1 MNKFLQL
8 KKSNCKNCYK
18 CIRNCPVKSIKFA
31 DGQANIIPDECILCG
46 RCFVNCP
53 QDAKQIRDDVPRV
66 KEMIA
71 SGKKVIASVAP
82 SFIAEFPLMDFAAMK
97 DALLKLG
104 FADAQETAIGAT
116 IVKTEYEKM
125 IASGKHDVIISSCCH
140 SVNALIQKYYPSVL
154 PYLAD
159 VLSPMLA
166 HCRVIKEENPGACAV
181 FIGPCISKKEE
192 AELYGECDVA
202 LTYEE
207 LEAWMN
213 EAGVVP
219 AGDSTEPDE
228 GKRGRFFPIKGG
240 IIKSMHT
247 ENTGFTYLAVDGV
260 QNCIAAIKEIESGA
274 LKNCFIEMNA
284 CEGACINGP
293 AISHHHKPLLS
304 GEVKVVAFAGDDEF
318 RVAMPIDTFKN
329 IPYIGT
335 HEKIPGEAAIK
346 EILAKMG
353 KTSPE
358 QELNCGSCG
367 YPTCREKAIAVY
379 QGKADLSMC
388 LPFLKEKAETFSGY
402 VINNTPNAIF
412 VLDEN
417 LCVQQ
422 INKAGCALFN
432 LKTPSDILGSPIV
445 RLLNPADYLGVMTSG
460 VPIKEKKHYLAEYKK
475 YVAET
480 IVYDHEY
487 HIVFSIM
494 RDITSEEERQSERS
508 ELCNKTVAITNEVIE
523 KQMRVV
529 QEIASLLGETTAET
543 KIALTKIKN
552 TVLSERRAIG
562 THEQP
567 LDRHRLHQ
575 PEPCE

>member
-97 DALLKLG
+97 SALLKLG

-304 GEVKVVAFAGDDEF
+304 GEVKAVAFAGDDEF

-543 KIALTKIKN
+543 KIALTQLKDALQK
-552 TVLSERRAIG
+552 
-562 THEQP
+562 
-567 LDRHRLHQ
+567 
-575 PEPCE
+575 

>member
-293 AISHHHKPLLS
+293 AISHHPKPLLS

-543 KIALTKIKN
+543 KIALTQLKDALQK
-552 TVLSERRAIG
+552 
-562 THEQP
+562 
-567 LDRHRLHQ
+567 
-575 PEPCE
+575 

>member
-97 DALLKLG
+97 SALLKLG

-508 ELCNKTVAITNEVIE
+508 ELCNKTVAITNVVIE
-523 KQMRVV
+523 KQMRIV

-543 KIALTKIKN
+543 KIALSQIKN
-552 TVLSERRAIG
+552 IVRSED
-562 THEQP
+562 E
-567 LDRHRLHQ
+567 
-575 PEPCE
+575 

>member
-97 DALLKLG
+97 SALLKLG

-523 KQMRVV
+523 KHMRVV

-543 KIALTKIKN
+543 KIALTQLKDALQK
-552 TVLSERRAIG
+552 
-562 THEQP
+562 
-567 LDRHRLHQ
+567 
-575 PEPCE
+575 

>member
-379 QGKADLSMC
+379 QDKADLSMC

-543 KIALTKIKN
+543 KIALTQLKDALQK
-552 TVLSERRAIG
+552 
-562 THEQP
+562 
-567 LDRHRLHQ
+567 
-575 PEPCE
+575 

>member
-97 DALLKLG
+97 SALLKLG

-274 LKNCFIEMNA
+274 LTNCFIEMNA
-284 CEGACINGP
+284 CEGGMHQRPGHQPSSTSAM
-293 AISHHHKPLLS
+293 LS

-318 RVAMPIDTFKN
+318 DVWRVPIDTFKN
-329 IPYIGT
+329 IALHRRPRNRY
-335 HEKIPGEAAIK
+335 PDEAAIK
-346 EILAKMG
+346 QILAKMG
-353 KTSPE
+353 KTSSGAGAQLRQLRLSHLPRKGHCRISRARPISRCACPSSRKRPRPSPTRSSTTRPTPS
-358 QELNCGSCG
+358 LCHGRGSASSSRS
-367 YPTCREKAIAVY
+367 TRRR
-379 QGKADLSMC
+379 
-388 LPFLKEKAETFSGY
+388 
-402 VINNTPNAIF
+402 
-412 VLDEN
+412 
-417 LCVQQ
+417 
-422 INKAGCALFN
+422 CALF
-432 LKTPSDILGSPIV
+432 KPPDAGDILGAPHRCACSI
-445 RLLNPADYLGVMTSG
+445 PADYL
-460 VPIKEKKHYLAEYKK
+460 
-475 YVAET
+475 
-480 IVYDHEY
+480 
-487 HIVFSIM
+487 
-494 RDITSEEERQSERS
+494 
-508 ELCNKTVAITNEVIE
+508 
-523 KQMRVV
+523 
-529 QEIASLLGETTAET
+529 
-543 KIALTKIKN
+543 
-552 TVLSERRAIG
+552 RA
-562 THEQP
+562 
-567 LDRHRLHQ
+567 
-575 PEPCE
+575 

>member
-97 DALLKLG
+97 SALLKLG

-335 HEKIPGEAAIK
+335 HEKITGEAAIK

-543 KIALTKIKN
+543 KIALTQLKDALQK
-552 TVLSERRAIG
+552 
-562 THEQP
+562 
-567 LDRHRLHQ
+567 
-575 PEPCE
+575 

>member
-97 DALLKLG
+97 SALLKLG

-284 CEGACINGP
+284 CEDACINGP

-543 KIALTKIKN
+543 KIALTQLKDALQK
-552 TVLSERRAIG
+552 
-562 THEQP
+562 
-567 LDRHRLHQ
+567 
-575 PEPCE
+575 

>member
-192 AELYGECDVA
+192 AELYGECDVP

-543 KIALTKIKN
+543 KIALTQLKDALQK
-552 TVLSERRAIG
+552 
-562 THEQP
+562 
-567 LDRHRLHQ
+567 
-575 PEPCE
+575 

>member
-1 MNKFLQL
+1 MNNFLQL

-97 DALLKLG
+97 SALLKLG

-543 KIALTKIKN
+543 KIALTQLKDALQK
-552 TVLSERRAIG
+552 
-562 THEQP
+562 
-567 LDRHRLHQ
+567 
-575 PEPCE
+575 

>member
-97 DALLKLG
+97 SALLKLG

-379 QGKADLSMC
+379 LGKANISMC

-543 KIALTKIKN
+543 KIALTQLKDALQK
-552 TVLSERRAIG
+552 
-562 THEQP
+562 
-567 LDRHRLHQ
+567 
-575 PEPCE
+575 

>member
-159 VLSPMLA
+159 VLSPTPA

-543 KIALTKIKN
+543 KIALTQLKDALQK
-552 TVLSERRAIG
+552 
-562 THEQP
+562 
-567 LDRHRLHQ
+567 
-575 PEPCE
+575 

>member
-508 ELCNKTVAITNEVIE
+508 ELCNKTGAITNEVIE

-543 KIALTKIKN
+543 KIALTQLKDALQK
-552 TVLSERRAIG
+552 
-562 THEQP
+562 
-567 LDRHRLHQ
+567 
-575 PEPCE
+575 

>member
-97 DALLKLG
+97 SALLKLG

-192 AELYGECDVA
+192 AELYSECDVA

-543 KIALTKIKN
+543 KIALTQLKDALQK
-552 TVLSERRAIG
+552 
-562 THEQP
+562 
-567 LDRHRLHQ
+567 
-575 PEPCE
+575 

>member
-97 DALLKLG
+97 SALLKLG

-432 LKTPSDILGSPIV
+432 LKMPSDILGSPIV
-445 RLLNPADYLGVMTSG
+445 RLLNPADYLGVKTRR

-543 KIALTKIKN
+543 KIALTQLKDALQK
-552 TVLSERRAIG
+552 
-562 THEQP
+562 
-567 LDRHRLHQ
+567 
-575 PEPCE
+575 

>member
-97 DALLKLG
+97 SALLKLG

-166 HCRVIKEENPGACAV
+166 HCRVIKEEKPGACAV

-543 KIALTKIKN
+543 KIALTQLKDALQK
-552 TVLSERRAIG
+552 
-562 THEQP
+562 
-567 LDRHRLHQ
+567 
-575 PEPCE
+575 

>member
-97 DALLKLG
+97 SALLKLG

-445 RLLNPADYLGVMTSG
+445 RLLNPADYLSVMTSG

-543 KIALTKIKN
+543 KIALTQLKDALQK
-552 TVLSERRAIG
+552 
-562 THEQP
+562 
-567 LDRHRLHQ
+567 
-575 PEPCE
+575 

>member
-97 DALLKLG
+97 SALLKLG

-353 KTSPE
+353 TTSPE

-543 KIALTKIKN
+543 KIALTQLKDALQK
-552 TVLSERRAIG
+552 
-562 THEQP
+562 
-567 LDRHRLHQ
+567 
-575 PEPCE
+575 

>member
-82 SFIAEFPLMDFAAMK
+82 SFIAEFPLMDIAAMK

-166 HCRVIKEENPGACAV
+166 QCRVIKEENPGACAV

-543 KIALTKIKN
+543 KIALTQLKDALQK
-552 TVLSERRAIG
+552 
-562 THEQP
+562 
-567 LDRHRLHQ
+567 
-575 PEPCE
+575 

>member
-97 DALLKLG
+97 SALLKLG

-358 QELNCGSCG
+358 QELHCGSCG

-543 KIALTKIKN
+543 KIALTQLKDALQK
-552 TVLSERRAIG
+552 
-562 THEQP
+562 
-567 LDRHRLHQ
+567 
-575 PEPCE
+575 

>member
-125 IASGKHDVIISSCCH
+125 IASGKRDVIISSCCH

-543 KIALTKIKN
+543 KIALTQLKDALQK
-552 TVLSERRAIG
+552 
-562 THEQP
+562 
-567 LDRHRLHQ
+567 
-575 PEPCE
+575 

>member
-274 LKNCFIEMNA
+274 PENCFIEMNA

-543 KIALTKIKN
+543 KIALTQLKDALQK
-552 TVLSERRAIG
+552 
-562 THEQP
+562 
-567 LDRHRLHQ
+567 
-575 PEPCE
+575 

>member
-293 AISHHHKPLLS
+293 AISQHHKPLLS

-543 KIALTKIKN
+543 KIALTQLKDALQK
-552 TVLSERRAIG
+552 
-562 THEQP
+562 
-567 LDRHRLHQ
+567 
-575 PEPCE
+575 

>member
-166 HCRVIKEENPGACAV
+166 HCRVIKEENPGACAE

-543 KIALTKIKN
+543 KIALTQLKDALQK
-552 TVLSERRAIG
+552 
-562 THEQP
+562 
-567 LDRHRLHQ
+567 
-575 PEPCE
+575 

>member
-358 QELNCGSCG
+358 QELNCGSWG
-367 YPTCREKAIAVY
+367 YPNCREKAIAVY

-543 KIALTKIKN
+543 KIALTQLKDALQK
-552 TVLSERRAIG
+552 
-562 THEQP
+562 
-567 LDRHRLHQ
+567 
-575 PEPCE
+575 

>member
-97 DALLKLG
+97 SALLKLG

-125 IASGKHDVIISSCCH
+125 IASGKHDLIIYSCCH

-543 KIALTKIKN
+543 KIALTQLKDALQK
-552 TVLSERRAIG
+552 
-562 THEQP
+562 
-567 LDRHRLHQ
+567 
-575 PEPCE
+575 

>member
-166 HCRVIKEENPGACAV
+166 HCHVIKEENPGACAV

-543 KIALTKIKN
+543 KIALTQLKDALQK
-552 TVLSERRAIG
+552 
-562 THEQP
+562 
-567 LDRHRLHQ
+567 
-575 PEPCE
+575 

>member
-402 VINNTPNAIF
+402 VITNTPNAIF

-543 KIALTKIKN
+543 KIALTQLKDALQK
-552 TVLSERRAIG
+552 
-562 THEQP
+562 
-567 LDRHRLHQ
+567 
-575 PEPCE
+575 

>member
-97 DALLKLG
+97 SALLKLG

-240 IIKSMHT
+240 VIKSMHT

-379 QGKADLSMC
+379 QCKADLSMC

-543 KIALTKIKN
+543 KIALTQLKDALQK
-552 TVLSERRAIG
+552 
-562 THEQP
+562 
-567 LDRHRLHQ
+567 
-575 PEPCE
+575 

>member
-8 KKSNCKNCYK
+8 KKSNCKNCYN

-543 KIALTKIKN
+543 KIALTQLKDALQK
-552 TVLSERRAIG
+552 
-562 THEQP
+562 
-567 LDRHRLHQ
+567 
-575 PEPCE
+575 

>member
-8 KKSNCKNCYK
+8 KKSNCKICYK

-97 DALLKLG
+97 SALLKLG

-543 KIALTKIKN
+543 KIALTQLKDALQK
-552 TVLSERRAIG
+552 
-562 THEQP
+562 
-567 LDRHRLHQ
+567 
-575 PEPCE
+575 

>member
-1 MNKFLQL
+1 MNKFLKL

-543 KIALTKIKN
+543 KIALTQLKDALQK
-552 TVLSERRAIG
+552 
-562 THEQP
+562 
-567 LDRHRLHQ
+567 
-575 PEPCE
+575 

>member
-97 DALLKLG
+97 SALLKLG

-240 IIKSMHT
+240 IIKSMYT

-543 KIALTKIKN
+543 KIALTQLKDALQK
-552 TVLSERRAIG
+552 
-562 THEQP
+562 
-567 LDRHRLHQ
+567 
-575 PEPCE
+575 

>member
-8 KKSNCKNCYK
+8 KKSNSKNCYK

-97 DALLKLG
+97 SALLKLG

-543 KIALTKIKN
+543 KIALTQLKDALQK
-552 TVLSERRAIG
+552 
-562 THEQP
+562 
-567 LDRHRLHQ
+567 
-575 PEPCE
+575 

>member
-97 DALLKLG
+97 SALLKLG

-192 AELYGECDVA
+192 AELYGEYDVA

-543 KIALTKIKN
+543 KIALTQLKDALQK
-552 TVLSERRAIG
+552 
-562 THEQP
+562 
-567 LDRHRLHQ
+567 
-575 PEPCE
+575 

>member
-97 DALLKLG
+97 SALLKLG

-260 QNCIAAIKEIESGA
+260 QNCIAAIKEIESSA

-543 KIALTKIKN
+543 KIALTQLKDALQK
-552 TVLSERRAIG
+552 
-562 THEQP
+562 
-567 LDRHRLHQ
+567 
-575 PEPCE
+575 

>member
-529 QEIASLLGETTAET
+529 QEMASLLGETTAET
-543 KIALTKIKN
+543 KIALTQLKDALQK
-552 TVLSERRAIG
+552 
-562 THEQP
+562 
-567 LDRHRLHQ
+567 
-575 PEPCE
+575 